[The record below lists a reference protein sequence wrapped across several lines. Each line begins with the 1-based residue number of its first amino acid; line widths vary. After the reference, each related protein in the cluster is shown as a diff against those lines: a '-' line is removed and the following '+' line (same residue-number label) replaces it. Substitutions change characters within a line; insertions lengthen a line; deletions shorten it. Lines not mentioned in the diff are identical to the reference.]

1 MYDISFRETIEYD
14 SSIIFSNKNQIAID
28 KLVLSNWEEHCV
40 ECSPPYCYHNCPN
53 YKRRIDGRCVRIHNG
68 IKKIDGINGPFGYGI
83 KCQFRKWAKI
93 ETIFSEKNIDV
104 EKAQKLD
111 KINRFISSL
120 CKTSWAYKLVS
131 GVRRKWYY
139 LTKPSINF
147 EVDCLY
153 INCFLVEKESVPLL
167 VQIDDGNVLYTHIH
181 TLKRGENSIVI
192 KVDNIKINKG
202 ARAFLT
208 PLQED
213 DTTIYFRWLDFIV
226 ESKQFDTELPADKVK
241 VVAWDLDNTLWGGT
255 LINDSCVKLNETAVK
270 VIMELD
276 KRGILNT
283 ICSKNN
289 EREAIAK
296 LQEFGLLDYFL
307 YPAINWG
314 QKSENLKL
322 IAKELNLGINSF
334 AFVDDNIR
342 EREEVAQALPMVRIY
357 DETTVNKI
365 LSLAEFDVPVTETST
380 KRRLLY
386 QEDAK
391 RKVLQAQYADNY
403 DDFLRSLNMVLTL
416 ERVDQ
421 NNKERCFEL
430 LSRSNQLNLST
441 NRYTKEEFE
450 QLLSDINS
458 MCFAFR
464 VKDKFGDYGVVSF
477 VSLEVKDDV
486 ATIKDLVISC
496 RIAMKKVENSI
507 IISLCPYLK
516 KKNVKEVV
524 ANLIRT
530 KKNSPLISLFD
541 DLPFDKIEETE
552 EIICYRMNDISAI
565 VDEKI
570 ISINDQ
576 S

>member
-1 MYDISFRETIEYD
+1 
-14 SSIIFSNKNQIAID
+14 
-28 KLVLSNWEEHCV
+28 
-40 ECSPPYCYHNCPN
+40 
-53 YKRRIDGRCVRIHNG
+53 
-68 IKKIDGINGPFGYGI
+68 
-83 KCQFRKWAKI
+83 
-93 ETIFSEKNIDV
+93 
-104 EKAQKLD
+104 
-111 KINRFISSL
+111 
-120 CKTSWAYKLVS
+120 
-131 GVRRKWYY
+131 
-139 LTKPSINF
+139 
-147 EVDCLY
+147 
-153 INCFLVEKESVPLL
+153 
-167 VQIDDGNVLYTHIH
+167 
-181 TLKRGENSIVI
+181 
-192 KVDNIKINKG
+192 
-202 ARAFLT
+202 
-208 PLQED
+208 
-213 DTTIYFRWLDFIV
+213 
-226 ESKQFDTELPADKVK
+226 
-241 VVAWDLDNTLWGGT
+241 
-255 LINDSCVKLNETAVK
+255 
-270 VIMELD
+270 
-276 KRGILNT
+276 
-283 ICSKNN
+283 
-289 EREAIAK
+289 
-296 LQEFGLLDYFL
+296 
-307 YPAINWG
+307 
-314 QKSENLKL
+314 
-322 IAKELNLGINSF
+322 
-334 AFVDDNIR
+334 
-342 EREEVAQALPMVRIY
+342 
-357 DETTVNKI
+357 
-365 LSLAEFDVPVTETST
+365 
-380 KRRLLY
+380 
-386 QEDAK
+386 
-391 RKVLQAQYADNY
+391 
-403 DDFLRSLNMVLTL
+403 MVLTL